1 MKKLTVILLAMLMI
15 ACAVIPAAA
24 VTFKT
29 AAPTDVGT
37 LILKKGPT
45 SKEMTEYSGTFSN
58 LKENGT
64 SFCNK
69 KDSVARYEFSV
80 EKAGTYTFV
89 IEYIAR
95 PDKARYVNY
104 AIDDK
109 AKAVRIDLEEN
120 AEKRYALITAE
131 LKAGKHN
138 FYIMAPTDFDDSKIK
153 SCDIYGWSLYLTKE
167 AAATTKA
174 TTKAPAATPAS
185 PATFDAAII
194 LAAVVSAAG
203 AGAVVLKKKH

>member
-1 MKKLTVILLAMLMI
+1 MKKFTVILMAILMI
-15 ACAVIPAAA
+15 ACAILPASA

-37 LILKKGPT
+37 LVLKKGPT

-58 LKENGT
+58 LKEDGT

-89 IEYIAR
+89 IEYVAR

-120 AEKRYALITAE
+120 ADHRFALITAE

-138 FYIMAPTDFDDSKIK
+138 FYIMAPTDFDNDKIK
-153 SCDIYGWSLYLTKE
+153 SCDVYGWSLYLTKE

-185 PATFDAAII
+185 PATFDAAVI
-194 LAAVVSAAG
+194 LAVVAATAG
-203 AGAVVLKKKH
+203 AGVVVSKKKH

>member
-1 MKKLTVILLAMLMI
+1 MKKFTVILMAILMI
-15 ACAVIPAAA
+15 ACAILPASA

-37 LILKKGPT
+37 LVLKKGPT

-58 LKENGT
+58 LKEDGT

-89 IEYIAR
+89 IEYVAR

-120 AEKRYALITAE
+120 ADHRFALITAE

-153 SCDIYGWSLYLTKE
+153 SCDVYGWSLYLTKE

-185 PATFDAAII
+185 PATFDAAVI
-194 LAAVVSAAG
+194 LAVVAATAG
-203 AGAVVLKKKH
+203 AGVVVSKKKH